1 MSYLLYSSDE
11 MFSSTQLIRQS
22 KSIFDKV
29 STKDIEK
36 AIILRDG
43 KPTFIL
49 FDFKEYEKIMK
60 EYTYFKANYSTNYDT
75 ENKIET
81 INQTKT
87 QTTILNKDSI
97 EIQTKKSSR
106 NETATDVVEPHLDD
120 FIVELDD
127 DSIDIA
133 NGEIK
138 EFWNK

>member
-22 KSIFDKV
+22 KLIFDKV
-29 STKDIEK
+29 SSKEIEK

-49 FDFKEYEKIMK
+49 FDFKEYEAIMK
-60 EYTYFKANYSTNYDT
+60 DYMYLKAKLNTNNIT
-75 ENKIET
+75 KQENI
-81 INQTKT
+81 
-87 QTTILNKDSI
+87 QTTTRTIEQTEDSI
-97 EIQTKKSSR
+97 VIEDDMDIKEKQSCEIAETK
-106 NETATDVVEPHLDD
+106 LDD
-120 FIVELDD
+120 FVVELDD